1 MVYPTY
7 WLAVSWIC
15 LCFKSKWA
23 VSFRFVS
30 QGIYL
35 FHFLLLKKE
44 WPSSTNHPPFF
55 TCLFI
60 YLSRA
65 SYCWRV
71 NQKRRPFKKYDH
83 SHSSYT
89 MPEQTWNILS
99 VFIDFWRKSSE
110 NRSSFHRWVISRDVK
125 HKIFSLI
132 SYWLRSSACKIKPS
146 VVLQMLKFF

>member
-99 VFIDFWRKSSE
+99 VFIDFWE
-110 NRSSFHRWVISRDVK
+110 NPQWTVPHFTVGWSAVMWNITFFHWLVIDYDPQPVK
-125 HKIFSLI
+125 LNRV
-132 SYWLRSSACKIKPS
+132 WCCRC
-146 VVLQMLKFF
+146 